1 MMRTHIRNDAIRVVQ
16 EKTGAEL
23 WVPIH
28 PQLQAS
34 LASVRSSGLPLLQRQ
49 TGQPYTKGGL
59 ENWFRRKREA
69 AGVSAGLSP
78 HGLRKAA
85 GRRLAEAG
93 ATAHEIMAIFG
104 HRSLRE
110 VQRYTA
116 DADQRRN
123 AVAAMRKIL
132 GTQKER

>member
-1 MMRTHIRNDAIRVVQ
+1 MGPDPP
-16 EKTGAEL
+16 
-23 WVPIH
+23 PITSVFGVC
-28 PQLQAS
+28 S
-34 LASVRSSGLPLLQRQ
+34 LVRAAAPPAANRAA
-49 TGQPYTKGGL
+49 YTKGGL
-59 ENWFRRKREA
+59 DNWFRRKREA

-93 ATAHEIMAIFG
+93 ATAREIMAILG

-123 AVAAMRKIL
+123 AVAAMKKIL